1 MNFAESPISNVLSVN
16 LTIWGPVMR
25 NLLAGTFAATA
36 LTLAVSFSAPVL
48 AEPAADPTVHQIY
61 EAAEAGHFDQAQ
73 QMMDQV
79 LKDHPK
85 SAKAHYVQAEL
96 YAKEGKTALAR
107 AELAEAEGIDPGLT
121 HENPG
126 SVLALKSQLG
136 VSARPTQS
144 PRVTGLSSAPASPH
158 FPWGTALIFVIV
170 IGFVWMLFRRRSTY
184 SQYPAAGPGGPGYGG
199 PGGYGP
205 GGPVGGGGMGSG
217 IAGGLASGLAVG
229 AGVVAGEEL
238 AHHFLD
244 GGNRE
249 SGGVIPPANAGEWQQ
264 SSNSDMGGSD
274 FGVNDAGGWDDS
286 SGGGGGGG
294 DDWS

>member
-1 MNFAESPISNVLSVN
+1 
-16 LTIWGPVMR
+16 MR
-25 NLLAGTFAATA
+25 NLLAGTFAAAA

-48 AEPAADPTVHQIY
+48 ADAAADPTVHQIY

-121 HENPG
+121 HENPR

-144 PRVTGLSSAPASPH
+144 PRANGLSSAPASPH

-170 IGFVWMLFRRRSTY
+170 IGVVWMLFRRRSTY
-184 SQYPAAGPGGPGYGG
+184 SQYPAAGPGGPGYGPGYGG

-205 GGPVGGGGMGSG
+205 GGPMGGGGIGSG

-274 FGVNDAGGWDDS
+274 FGVNDGGGWDDS

>member
-1 MNFAESPISNVLSVN
+1 
-16 LTIWGPVMR
+16 MR
-25 NLLAGTFAATA
+25 NLLTGTFAAAA
-36 LTLAVSFSAPVL
+36 LTLAMSFSAPVL
-48 AEPAADPTVHQIY
+48 ANGAADPTVHQIY
-61 EAAEAGHFDQAQ
+61 EAAEAGRFDQAQ

-107 AELAEAEGIDPGLT
+107 AELAEAEGIDPGLS
-121 HENPG
+121 HENQR

-136 VSARPTQS
+136 VSARPAQS
-144 PRVTGLSSAPASPH
+144 PRVIGLSSAPASPH

-170 IGFVWMLFRRRSTY
+170 IGLLWMLFRRRSTY
-184 SQYPAAGPGGPGYGG
+184 SQYPAAGPGAPGYGG